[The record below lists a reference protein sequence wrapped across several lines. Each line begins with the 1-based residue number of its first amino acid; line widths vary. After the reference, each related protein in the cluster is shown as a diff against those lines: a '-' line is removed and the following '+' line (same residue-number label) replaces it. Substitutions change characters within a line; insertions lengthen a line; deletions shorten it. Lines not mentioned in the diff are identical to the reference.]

1 MQNKIDEFV
10 TKQDSTNQVIESS
23 QALEDAI
30 RALNALGYK
39 PQEAKRAVQS
49 IHQAD
54 LASEQLIR
62 LALQQ
67 INKKGNHAERL
78 IDAKSTTDDE
88 QLELSIRPKILTSY
102 GTTTR
107 VLHIFIRSRKTTRGS
122 TGSHSAIPP
131 GLGKTTLAHIIANEM
146 GSQS

>member
-10 TKQDSTNQVIESS
+10 TETDSTNQVIESS

-67 INKKGNHAERL
+67 INKG
-78 IDAKSTTDDE
+78 
-88 QLELSIRPKILTSY
+88 
-102 GTTTR
+102 
-107 VLHIFIRSRKTTRGS
+107 
-122 TGSHSAIPP
+122 
-131 GLGKTTLAHIIANEM
+131 
-146 GSQS
+146 